1 MSKKEQ
7 EAKVEETKADEVKT
21 KKTKVVKEKADEVKT
36 EKTKANKTKGEEPKA
51 DEVKVEKAKT
61 DKAKVEKAKTDK
73 AKDEKVKAEE
83 SKTDE
88 VKTKKA
94 KTKKTK
100 VEKAE
105 TNKVKTEKAKDEAK
119 TEESKVDEAKTKKA
133 KADEVKVDKVKDE
146 KAKTEEPKVDKVET
160 DNIKINEFKADNFKV
175 DDFKPVEVKVEKVED
190 KETKDEKVKDEKAK
204 VDETKTEKTKVDEAK
219 ANETKTK
226 EVKDE
231 KVEGKTTKDEAKA
244 DEVKAEKVKANKTSN
259 KFKQKVDNSLTY
271 IKNHPKKSAVAVVAA
286 LTLFC
291 GGYLVGNHYSG
302 LNKTIATATI
312 NGKTTKVKVG
322 DVYNVSKETDQVKAA
337 ANQALSY
344 QVLSNLY
351 PKQTKQ
357 YEKDAQMYIKKQ
369 IKQYGGEAQYKTAL
383 AQSGSSEVQ
392 VKKDYVLTQ
401 LVGHSVRYH
410 NPLNQKKLKQLYNKT
425 AKESYYLTGY
435 LVRNKK
441 EAKKLYQDVNSGK
454 SFDEA
459 AKSIK
464 ETDKANF
471 QSTKKAQNLT
481 LSEISELDPN
491 LASDVSKMKQG
502 DVKIIKSSAGN
513 YFVLRLNK
521 VSKLSYDKMKNKVKA
536 NYYNEVMTSN
546 KAIRKSL
553 TADYKRAHV
562 KIVDKEFS
570 AIKDLSNFYS
580 DNQLMQ
586 N

>member
-7 EAKVEETKADEVKT
+7 ELNKKAKVEETKADEV
-21 KKTKVVKEKADEVKT
+21 
-36 EKTKANKTKGEEPKA
+36 
-51 DEVKVEKAKT
+51 
-61 DKAKVEKAKTDK
+61 KVEKAKTDK
-73 AKDEKVKAEE
+73 AKDEKVKAEK
-83 SKTDE
+83 SKADE

-133 KADEVKVDKVKDE
+133 KADEVKVDKVKEE
-146 KAKTEEPKVDKVET
+146 KAKTEEPKADEAET

-190 KETKDEKVKDEKAK
+190 KKAKADEVKTEEVKDEKAK
-204 VDETKTEKTKVDEAK
+204 VNEAK
-219 ANETKTK
+219 ANETKAKEVEDEKVEDKTTK
-226 EVKDE
+226 DEVKDE
-231 KVEGKTTKDEAKA
+231 KAKT
-244 DEVKAEKVKANKTSN
+244 EKVKANKNSN

-357 YEKDAQMYIKKQ
+357 YKKDAEKYIKKQ
-369 IKQYGGEAQYKTAL
+369 IKQYGGEAQYRAAL
-383 AQSGSSEVQ
+383 AQSGSNEVQ

-410 NPLNQKKLKQLYNKT
+410 NPLKQKKLKQLYNKT

-441 EAKKLYQDVNSGK
+441 EANKLYQDVKGGK

-464 ETDKANF
+464 DTDKANF

>member
-7 EAKVEETKADEVKT
+7 ELNKKTKVEETKADE
-21 KKTKVVKEKADEVKT
+21 AKT
-36 EKTKANKTKGEEPKA
+36 EKTKTEKAKDETKAG
-51 DEVKVEKAKT
+51 EVKVEKT
-61 DKAKVEKAKTDK
+61 
-73 AKDEKVKAEE
+73 
-83 SKTDE
+83 
-88 VKTKKA
+88 

-100 VEKAE
+100 VEKA
-105 TNKVKTEKAKDEAK
+105 KTEKAKTDKTKTDEVKAEKVENEKAKDEKVK
-119 TEESKVDEAKTKKA
+119 TEESKD
-133 KADEVKVDKVKDE
+133 
-146 KAKTEEPKVDKVET
+146 

-175 DDFKPVEVKVEKVED
+175 DDFKPAEVKIEKAE
-190 KETKDEKVKDEKAK
+190 DEKAK
-204 VDETKTEKTKVDEAK
+204 VDEA
-219 ANETKTK
+219 
-226 EVKDE
+226 KDE
-231 KVEGKTTKDEAKA
+231 KAEDEKAKA
-244 DEVKAEKVKANKTSN
+244 DEVEDEKAEDEKTKAEKVEDEEPKIDEIKTEKVEDEKAKVDEVKTEKAKANKTSN

-302 LNKTIATATI
+302 LNKTVATTTI

-357 YEKDAQMYIKKQ
+357 YEKDAQKYIKKQ

-383 AQSGSSEVQ
+383 AQSGSNEVQ

-401 LVGHSVRYH
+401 LVGHSVRHH
-410 NPLNQKKLKQLYNKT
+410 NPLNEKKLKRLYNKSS
-425 AKESYYLTGY
+425 KESYYLTGY
-435 LVRNKK
+435 LVRTKK
-441 EAKKLYQDVNSGK
+441 EANKLYQDVNGGK

-471 QSTKKAQNLT
+471 QSTKKAQTLT
-481 LSEISELDPN
+481 LNEISELDPN

-521 VSKLSYDKMKNKVKA
+521 VKELSYSKMKNTVKT
-536 NYYNEVMTSN
+536 NYYNGIMTDN
-546 KAIRKSL
+546 KVIRKSL
-553 TADYKRAHV
+553 TNDYKRAHV

>member
-7 EAKVEETKADEVKT
+7 ELNKKAKVEETKADEVKT
-21 KKTKVVKEKADEVKT
+21 KKTKVEKAKT
-36 EKTKANKTKGEEPKA
+36 EKAKTEKAKTKKANVEKTKDKETKTDKA
-51 DEVKVEKAKT
+51 KAEKAKT
-61 DKAKVEKAKTDK
+61 DKAKVEKAKTD
-73 AKDEKVKAEE
+73 
-83 SKTDE
+83 
-88 VKTKKA
+88 
-94 KTKKTK
+94 
-100 VEKAE
+100 
-105 TNKVKTEKAKDEAK
+105 KAKDEAK

-133 KADEVKVDKVKDE
+133 KADE
-146 KAKTEEPKVDKVET
+146 VET

-175 DDFKPVEVKVEKVED
+175 DDFKPVEVKVEKTED
-190 KETKDEKVKDEKAK
+190 KETKDEKVKVEKAK

-219 ANETKTK
+219 ANEVKTEKAKSEKTK
-226 EVKDE
+226 N
-231 KVEGKTTKDEAKA
+231 
-244 DEVKAEKVKANKTSN
+244 DEVKTEKVKANKNSN

-271 IKNHPKKSAVAVVAA
+271 IKNHPKKSAVAVVAT

-357 YEKDAQMYIKKQ
+357 YKKDAEKYIKKQ

-383 AQSGSSEVQ
+383 AQSGSNEVQ

-441 EAKKLYQDVNSGK
+441 EANKLYQDVKGGK

-491 LASDVSKMKQG
+491 LASDVSKMKQD
-502 DVKIIKSSAGN
+502 DVKIIKSSAEN

-521 VSKLSYDKMKNKVKA
+521 VSKLSYGKMKNKVKA

>member
-7 EAKVEETKADEVKT
+7 ELNKKAKVEETKA
-21 KKTKVVKEKADEVKT
+21 EK
-36 EKTKANKTKGEEPKA
+36 
-51 DEVKVEKAKT
+51 
-61 DKAKVEKAKTDK
+61 
-73 AKDEKVKAEE
+73 
-83 SKTDE
+83 
-88 VKTKKA
+88 
-94 KTKKTK
+94 
-100 VEKAE
+100 
-105 TNKVKTEKAKDEAK
+105 
-119 TEESKVDEAKTKKA
+119 AKTKKA
-133 KADEVKVDKVKDE
+133 KNDKVKVEKEKVDEVKDEKVKDE
-146 KAKTEEPKVDKVET
+146 KAKTEKAKTKKTKAEKNKAEKAKGKETKTDEVKEKEAKDEKSKADEAETKNTKAEKAKTDEVKTEKVKAEET
-160 DNIKINEFKADNFKV
+160 KDEKTKNNEVKTEESKAKESKADEAETNNIKINEFKADNFKV
-175 DDFKPVEVKVEKVED
+175 DDFKPVEVKVEKFE
-190 KETKDEKVKDEKAK
+190 DEKAK
-204 VDETKTEKTKVDEAK
+204 VDETKTEEVKTEKVKVDEVK
-219 ANETKTK
+219 ADKA
-226 EVKDE
+226 KDE
-231 KVEGKTTKDEAKA
+231 KVED
-244 DEVKAEKVKANKTSN
+244 EKVKTEKAKTNKTSN

-271 IKNHPKKSAVAVVAA
+271 IKNHPKKSAFAVVAA

-357 YEKDAQMYIKKQ
+357 YEKDAQTYIKKQ

-383 AQSGSSEVQ
+383 AQSGSNEAQ
-392 VKKDYVLTQ
+392 VKKDYILTQ
-401 LVGHSVRYH
+401 LVGHSVRHH

-441 EAKKLYQDVNSGK
+441 EANKLYQDVKDGK

>member
-7 EAKVEETKADEVKT
+7 ELNKKSKVEETKADEVKT
-21 KKTKVVKEKADEVKT
+21 KKTKV
-36 EKTKANKTKGEEPKA
+36 EKT
-51 DEVKVEKAKT
+51 KVEKAKT
-61 DKAKVEKAKTDK
+61 EKAKTKKANVEKTKDK
-73 AKDEKVKAEE
+73 ETKTGEAKVEETKAEKTKAEE

-88 VKTKKA
+88 
-94 KTKKTK
+94 TK
-100 VEKAE
+100 VEKA
-105 TNKVKTEKAKDEAK
+105 KAEKENADEAKDEKAT
-119 TEESKVDEAKTKKA
+119 TEKA
-133 KADEVKVDKVKDE
+133 KADE
-146 KAKTEEPKVDKVET
+146 TET

-190 KETKDEKVKDEKAK
+190 EKVKDKTKDEETKDKKTKADK
-204 VDETKTEKTKVDEAK
+204 IKDETKTEKANTGEVETEKAK
-219 ANETKTK
+219 DKKTK
-226 EVKDE
+226 DDKVK
-231 KVEGKTTKDEAKA
+231 T
-244 DEVKAEKVKANKTSN
+244 EKVKTNKSSN

-271 IKNHPKKSAVAVVAA
+271 IKNHPKKSAVAVVAV

-357 YEKDAQMYIKKQ
+357 YEKDAQTYIKKQ

-383 AQSGSSEVQ
+383 AQSGSNEVQ

-441 EAKKLYQDVNSGK
+441 EANKLYQDVKGGK

-491 LASDVSKMKQG
+491 LASDVSKMKQD

-521 VSKLSYDKMKNKVKA
+521 VSKLSYGKMKNKVKA

-546 KAIRKSL
+546 KEIRKSL

>member
-7 EAKVEETKADEVKT
+7 DLNKKTNDEVKAEETNVDEPKTDEVKDEKIKVDEFKADETKDEKAKIDETKVDEVKT
-21 KKTKVVKEKADEVKT
+21 KETKDDETKNDETETDETKA
-36 EKTKANKTKGEEPKA
+36 EKTKAEKVKKDETKTEEA
-51 DEVKVEKAKT
+51 ENDEVKVEKAK
-61 DKAKVEKAKTDK
+61 AK
-73 AKDEKVKAEE
+73 
-83 SKTDE
+83 
-88 VKTKKA
+88 
-94 KTKKTK
+94 
-100 VEKAE
+100 
-105 TNKVKTEKAKDEAK
+105 KVKTED
-119 TEESKVDEAKTKKA
+119 
-133 KADEVKVDKVKDE
+133 
-146 KAKTEEPKVDKVET
+146 
-160 DNIKINEFKADNFKV
+160 
-175 DDFKPVEVKVEKVED
+175 
-190 KETKDEKVKDEKAK
+190 
-204 VDETKTEKTKVDEAK
+204 
-219 ANETKTK
+219 
-226 EVKDE
+226 
-231 KVEGKTTKDEAKA
+231 
-244 DEVKAEKVKANKTSN
+244 NKTSN

-271 IKNHPKKSAVAVVAA
+271 VKNHPKRSAIAVVAA

-344 QVLSNLY
+344 QVLSKLY
-351 PKQTKQ
+351 PKETKQ
-357 YEKDAQMYIKKQ
+357 YGKDAEKYIKKQ
-369 IKQYGGEAQYKTAL
+369 IKQYGGEAQYKAAL
-383 AQSGSSEVQ
+383 AQTGSNIVQ
-392 VKKDYVLTQ
+392 TKKDYVLTQ

-410 NPLNQKKLKQLYNKT
+410 NPLSQKKLKKLYNKT

-441 EAKKLYQDVNSGK
+441 EANKLYEDVKNGK

-459 AKSIK
+459 TKSIK

-471 QSTKKAQNLT
+471 QSTKKAQTLT

-491 LASDVSKMKQG
+491 LANDVSKMKQG
-502 DVKIIKSSAGN
+502 DIQIIKSSAGN

-521 VSKLSYDKMKNKVKA
+521 VSKLSYSKMKDKVKA
-536 NYYNEVMTSN
+536 NYYDGVMTSN

-562 KIVDKEFS
+562 KVVDKEFS

-580 DNQLMQ
+580 DNQLM
-586 N
+586 NN

>member
-7 EAKVEETKADEVKT
+7 ELNKKSKVEETKTDEVKTEKTKVEKAKTEKAKTEKAKTKKANVEKTKDKETKTGEAKVEETKAE
-21 KKTKVVKEKADEVKT
+21 KENADEVKI
-36 EKTKANKTKGEEPKA
+36 
-51 DEVKVEKAKT
+51 
-61 DKAKVEKAKTDK
+61 
-73 AKDEKVKAEE
+73 
-83 SKTDE
+83 
-88 VKTKKA
+88 KKA
-94 KTKKTK
+94 KAK
-100 VEKAE
+100 
-105 TNKVKTEKAKDEAK
+105 KVKTEKAKAKESKADETKVEKAKAEKENADEAK
-119 TEESKVDEAKTKKA
+119 DEKATTEKA
-133 KADEVKVDKVKDE
+133 KADE
-146 KAKTEEPKVDKVET
+146 TET

-190 KETKDEKVKDEKAK
+190 DKVKDETKVDKVKVEKVEDEKAKDKTKDEKANVGE
-204 VDETKTEKTKVDEAK
+204 VETEK
-219 ANETKTK
+219 N
-226 EVKDE
+226 KDD
-231 KVEGKTTKDEAKA
+231 K
-244 DEVKAEKVKANKTSN
+244 VKAEKTKTDKVKTKKAKTNKSSN

-357 YEKDAQMYIKKQ
+357 YEKDAQTYIKKQ

-383 AQSGSSEVQ
+383 AQSGSNEVQ

-441 EAKKLYQDVNSGK
+441 EANKLYQDVKGGK

-491 LASDVSKMKQG
+491 LASDVSKMKQD

-521 VSKLSYDKMKNKVKA
+521 VSKLSYGKMKNKVKA

>member
-7 EAKVEETKADEVKT
+7 ELNKKSKVEETKT
-21 KKTKVVKEKADEVKT
+21 DEVKT
-36 EKTKANKTKGEEPKA
+36 EKTK
-51 DEVKVEKAKT
+51 VEKAKT
-61 DKAKVEKAKTDK
+61 EKAKTKKTNVEKTKDKETKTGEAKVEETKTEKENADEIKTKK
-73 AKDEKVKAEE
+73 AKAKKVKTEKAKAKE
-83 SKTDE
+83 SKVEETKAEKENADE

-94 KTKKTK
+94 KD
-100 VEKAE
+100 EKA
-105 TNKVKTEKAKDEAK
+105 TTE
-119 TEESKVDEAKTKKA
+119 KA
-133 KADEVKVDKVKDE
+133 KADETK
-146 KAKTEEPKVDKVET
+146 T

-190 KETKDEKVKDEKAK
+190 EKVKDKTKDEKTKTEEIKDKKTKADK
-204 VDETKTEKTKVDEAK
+204 IKDETKTEKANVGEVETEKAK
-219 ANETKTK
+219 DKKTK
-226 EVKDE
+226 D
-231 KVEGKTTKDEAKA
+231 D
-244 DEVKAEKVKANKTSN
+244 KVKTKKAKTNKSSN

-271 IKNHPKKSAVAVVAA
+271 IKNHPKKSAFAVVAA

-357 YEKDAQMYIKKQ
+357 YKKDAEKYIKKQ

-383 AQSGSSEVQ
+383 AQSGSNEVQ

-401 LVGHSVRYH
+401 LVGHSVRHH

-441 EAKKLYQDVNSGK
+441 EANKLYQDVKGGK

-464 ETDKANF
+464 DTDKANF

-491 LASDVSKMKQG
+491 LASDVSKMKQD

-536 NYYNEVMTSN
+536 NYYNEAMTNN